1 MADYGFLSE
10 LVAPSTTKMVLLVM
24 DGLGGLPHPETGMT
38 ELESARTPNL
48 DSLARAS
55 ICGLVHPVAPGI
67 TPGSGPG
74 HLALF
79 GYDPLRYGIGRGVLA
94 AIGSGVDLAPDDLAA
109 RVNFC
114 TVKDGVITDRRAGRI
129 SSEENGRLCEK
140 LKGIELGE
148 ARVAIYPEKE
158 HRAALVF
165 TGRDLSAE
173 VTDTDPQRS
182 GLAPLP
188 CEAKPGAGAKA
199 RKTAELVNSYLEKAS
214 EILADESPANMI
226 ITRGF
231 SKLPDLPDFKEL
243 HGVKALGIAN
253 YPMYRAVAK
262 LVGMEVPEVG
272 DPFAQ
277 KVALLE
283 GKWEEYD
290 YFFIHY
296 KHSDSAGEDGDFQA
310 KVSCIQEVE
319 AEIPRIRAL
328 QPDVFAVTG
337 DHSTPAL
344 LASHSW
350 HPCPVLLHSQWERH
364 DEVESFGERACARG
378 GLGIFHAVELMPM
391 MLANALRLK
400 KFGA

>member
-1 MADYGFLSE
+1 MMDYGFLCD
-10 LVAPSTTKMVLLVM
+10 LVAPSSTKMVLLVM
-24 DGLGGLPHPETGMT
+24 DGLGGLPHPETGLS
-38 ELESARTPNL
+38 ELETARTPHL

-79 GYDPLRYGIGRGVLA
+79 GYDPFRYGIGRGVLA

-114 TVKDGVITDRRAGRI
+114 TIKDDVIADRRAGRI
-129 SSEENGRLCEK
+129 STEENSRLCAK
-140 LKGIELGE
+140 LKGIVLGE
-148 ARVAIYPEKE
+148 VKASIYPEKE

-165 TGRDLSAE
+165 SGLDLSEE

-188 CEAKPGAGAKA
+188 CKAKPGAGAGA
-199 RKTAELVNSYLEKAS
+199 RKTAELVNSYLDKAS
-214 EILADESPANMI
+214 EILAAESPANMI

-231 SKLPDLPDFKEL
+231 SKLPLLPDFNEL
-243 HGVKALGIAN
+243 HGVKAMGIAN

-272 DPFAQ
+272 DPFSQ

-283 GKWEEYD
+283 RNWERYD

-296 KHSDSAGEDGDFQA
+296 KHTDSAGEDGDFRA
-310 KVSCIQEVE
+310 KVEYIEEVE
-319 AEIPRIRAL
+319 AEIPSIRAL
-328 QPDVFAVTG
+328 QPDVLAVTG

-344 LASHSW
+344 LKSHSW
-350 HPCPVLLHSQWERH
+350 HPCPILLHSSWERY
-364 DEVESFGERACARG
+364 DEVESFGESACARG
-378 GLGIFHAVELMPM
+378 GLGIFRAIELMPM

>member
-1 MADYGFLSE
+1 MDYAFLSD
-10 LVAPSTTKMVLLVM
+10 LVAPSNTKMVLLVM
-24 DGLGGLPHPETGMT
+24 DGLGGLPHSETGLS
-38 ELESARTPNL
+38 ELETARTPHL

-55 ICGLVHPVAPGI
+55 ICGLVYPVAPGI

-79 GYDPLRYGIGRGVLA
+79 GYDPFRYSIGRGVLA
-94 AIGSGVDLAPDDLAA
+94 AIGSGVDLAPHDLAA

-114 TVKDGVITDRRAGRI
+114 TIKDGVIVDRRAGRI
-129 SSEENGRLCEK
+129 STEENRHLCAK
-140 LKGIELGE
+140 LGDIELGE
-148 ARVAIYPEKE
+148 VEAAIYPEKE

-165 TGRDLSAE
+165 NGPDLSE
-173 VTDTDPQRS
+173 KVTDTDPQRN

-188 CEAKPGAGAKA
+188 CAAEPGAEASA
-199 RKTAELVNSYLEKAS
+199 SKTAELINSYLVKAA

-231 SKLPDLPDFKEL
+231 SKLPRLPDFNQL
-243 HGVKALGIAN
+243 HGVKSMGIAN

-262 LVGMEVPEVG
+262 LVGMEVPAAG
-272 DPFAQ
+272 DSFSQ

-283 GKWEEYD
+283 KSWERYD

-296 KHSDSAGEDGDFQA
+296 KHTDSAGEDGDFQA
-310 KVSCIQEVE
+310 KVRCIEEVE
-319 AEIPRIRAL
+319 TEIPRIRAL
-328 QPDVFAVTG
+328 QPDVLAVTG
-337 DHSTPAL
+337 DHSTPAIL
-344 LASHSW
+344 KSHSW
-350 HPCPVLLHSQWERH
+350 HPCPILLHSTWERH